1 MKARYCA
8 ALDDYATYHRDPR
21 NKMTHYAGI
30 PMIVL
35 SIIGMLQMVS
45 LFSAGGT
52 VIDLAM
58 VVMALSLLYY
68 LSMDLMAGVA
78 MTAIFLGF
86 YLISA
91 YLSLT
96 VLVTLFVTG
105 WIFQFIGHFFEGKS
119 PAFFKNAVHLLIGP
133 VWILN
138 DALRVLHLPAYSP
151 GK

>member
-21 NKMTHYAGI
+21 NKMTHYVGI

-35 SIIGMLQMVS
+35 AIIGMLQMVT
-45 LFSAGGT
+45 LFSVGST
-52 VIDLAM
+52 VIDLAL
-58 VVMALSLLYY
+58 VVMVLSLLYY
-68 LSMDLMAGVA
+68 LSMDLTAGLA
-78 MTAIFLGF
+78 MTAIFVGF
-86 YLISA
+86 YLASA
-91 YLSLT
+91 YLTLT
-96 VLVTLFVTG
+96 VLLSLFVVG
-105 WIFQFIGHFFEGKS
+105 WIFQFIGHYFEGKS

>member
-21 NKMTHYAGI
+21 NKVTHYFGI

-35 SIIGMLQMVS
+35 SIIGMLRMVG
-45 LFSAGGT
+45 LFSAGGII
-52 VIDLAM
+52 VDLGLI
-58 VVMALSLLYY
+58 VMALSLFYY
-68 LSMDLMAGVA
+68 LSMDFVAGVA
-78 MTAIFLGF
+78 MTAIFIGF
-86 YLISA
+86 YLVST

-96 VLVTLFVTG
+96 ILLGLFVVG
-105 WIFQFIGHFFEGKS
+105 WIFQFVGHYFEGKK

-138 DALRVLHLPAYSP
+138 DALRVMHLPAYSP